1 MLPAN
6 HETWSLILQCDRNF
20 LIVSILNVHPFVS
33 AVNEYIKYIKKWES
47 GLEKT
52 AKKRPM
58 SAFVC
63 PVTYEIKSVN
73 LNANKPM
80 S

>member
-47 GLEKT
+47 GLEKNSEEKT
-52 AKKRPM
+52 DDCLCLP
-58 SAFVC
+58 SD
-63 PVTYEIKSVN
+63 
-73 LNANKPM
+73 LWD
-80 S
+80 